1 MAALTMFHVW
11 QGVGG
16 VRATVAERGGELG
29 TTASL
34 GACDARVQRCDRVAQ
49 CQLGRCACARKSR
62 QARAAKLKFSQQNAG
77 QFSGTEKGLDFCAVF
92 WSQVCACV
100 LINIPANMRWPFSV
114 TKTQYIFRH

>member
-29 TTASL
+29 STASL

-49 CQLGRCACARKSR
+49 CQLGRCACARKSNP
-62 QARAAKLKFSQQNAG
+62 ARAAKLIFSQENAG
-77 QFSGTEKGLDFCAVF
+77 QFSVTENGLRFGDGKWPAHVGGY
-92 WSQVCACV
+92 
-100 LINIPANMRWPFSV
+100 IN
-114 TKTQYIFRH
+114 